1 MHPDN
6 QGAESLSH
14 EILRRRV
21 GGVGELDSAL
31 ACITASFYM
40 PALLACITAPLY
52 MPALLACI
60 TAPLYMPA
68 LLRRRVGGVGEPE
81 REKVLRVHA
90 PVQVRLVL

>member
-1 MHPDN
+1 MHLDN

-40 PALLACITAPLY
+40 PALLACITAP
-52 MPALLACI
+52 ALLACI
-60 TAPLYMPA
+60 TALLYMPA
-68 LLRRRVGGVGEPE
+68 LLRRRVGGVGESE

-90 PVQVRLVL
+90 PVQVYLVY

>member
-21 GGVGELDSAL
+21 GGVGELDCAL
-31 ACITASFYM
+31 ACITASF
-40 PALLACITAPLY
+40 Y

-90 PVQVRLVL
+90 PVQVCLVY